1 MAEVEFKLG
10 EGLISGYLSAF
21 LGLLSLGGVLCF
33 LFPEYLTT
41 ADLRA
46 SYNVDTLRILL
57 LCTLVL
63 AFVFGAMNFLF
74 EKGRQASI
82 TGLVSAIIATMLGG
96 PYIEVTATEYHDI
109 TLGLDWFILSILFSA
124 LIFIPLERS
133 FPKYK
138 TQNILRAEWETD
150 LAYFA
155 VNYLFV
161 SIILLVSLNIAPI
174 FFGWAVSE
182 TLQGIIQS
190 WPVAVQFILV
200 VFIADLAQYTVHR
213 TYHHVP
219 FLWKMHAVHH
229 SAKNMDWLASS
240 RINFL
245 EILITRSAIFL
256 PLYLLGFS
264 EAALAGYIALFHF
277 QAVFI
282 HANFGI
288 NFGFLNYILTT
299 PQYHH
304 WHHSDED
311 YARDINYAINLPLI
325 DMIFGTFYLP
335 GKAWPDQYGV
345 KGDPVPL
352 GIVRQQAYPFLR

>member
-1 MAEVEFKLG
+1 MSEIEFKFG

-21 LGLLSLGGVLCF
+21 LGLLSLAGVFCF
-33 LFPEYLTT
+33 MFPEYLTSES
-41 ADLRA
+41 LRA
-46 SYNVDTLRILL
+46 SYNVNYLRLL
-57 LCTLVL
+57 LLAVLTL

-74 EKGRQASI
+74 EKGR
-82 TGLVSAIIATMLGG
+82 LPAIIGLTSAFISTLLGG
-96 PYIEVTATEYHDI
+96 PYVEVTATEYQEF
-109 TLGLDWFILSILFSA
+109 TLGLDWFIISILFSA
-124 LIFIPLERS
+124 LIFIPLEKS
-133 FPKYK
+133 YPKYRSQK
-138 TQNILRAEWETD
+138 ILRDEWQTD

-155 VNYLFV
+155 VNYLLV
-161 SIILLVSLNIAPI
+161 AIILLVSLNVAPL

-182 TLQGIIQS
+182 TFQEIIKS
-190 WPVAVQFILV
+190 WPIAVQFIVV
-200 VFIADLAQYTVHR
+200 VFLADLAQYTVHR
-213 TYHHVP
+213 IYHYVP

-229 SAKNMDWLASS
+229 SAKALDWLASS

-264 EAALAGYIALFHF
+264 HEALAGYIALFHF

-282 HANFGI
+282 HANFGM

-304 WHHSDED
+304 WHHSDKEV
-311 YARDINYAINLPLI
+311 ARDINYAINLPII

-335 GKAWPDQYGV
+335 KNEWPDTYGIQG
-345 KGDPVPL
+345 KPVPK
-352 GIVRQQAYPFLR
+352 GILRQQLYPFTG